1 MIIPS
6 EQLRSEKGRAGLNIL
21 YLPSVKEE
29 GQFFFIEGRFFFIKK
44 KAGHFVNSFLLY
56 DRGKGRG
63 LHSITYRI
71 NIHPR
76 AYRSKHYNISIFQF
90 MFTHLPVFNKIK

>member
-6 EQLRSEKGRAGLNIL
+6 EQLRNKKGRAGLNIL
-21 YLPSVKEE
+21 YLPSLKEKM
-29 GQFFFIEGRFFFIKK
+29 QFFFIEGRVFFIKK
-44 KAGHFVNSFLLY
+44 KAVHFVNSFLLY
-56 DRGKGRG
+56 NRDKGRE

-76 AYRSKHYNISIFQF
+76 AYRSKHHNISIFQF
-90 MFTHLPVFNKIK
+90 VFTHLPVFNKIK